1 MRRGSASTSTT
12 GAISTTCR
20 RTSAGSSASTQ
31 SNRSTTG
38 SRRPSSRRS
47 RDWRRRDA
55 LLARRERS
63 ARRRQAPSHRQTER
77 KEPGGA
83 GRLGIRRV
91 HWRDG
96 PMKPHRGAWQRGAAC
111 IQRRRLFCDDFVE
124 LQNCVWAKD
133 VEWRVIECH
142 APIRRRASRQKN
154 LLSDRGVAHC
164 TSFLTRAVIERCRQG
179 QKTVGPFQPSVAIFA
194 ILRLRIGPVTN
205 DSATEHSQ
213 TTAVATLRLADA
225 SDAPGAIDP

>member
-1 MRRGSASTSTT
+1 MQRGSASTSTT

-111 IQRRRLFCDDFVE
+111 IQRRRCVRDDPRSIAV
-124 LQNCVWAKD
+124 L
-133 VEWRVIECH
+133 RST
-142 APIRRRASRQKN
+142 APALNTSAGGPALTVPLGKRRFQASRRLPRPDPGHDGHRQR
-154 LLSDRGVAHC
+154 DDHG
-164 TSFLTRAVIERCRQG
+164 AVLGGDEPPRQTPRPVEILQVERDIRW
-179 QKTVGPFQPSVAIFA
+179 
-194 ILRLRIGPVTN
+194 
-205 DSATEHSQ
+205 
-213 TTAVATLRLADA
+213 
-225 SDAPGAIDP
+225 